1 VVKLARCVE
10 IENMAPMLT
19 RADYLH
25 LLERTNQ
32 NISRVEGCIS
42 QQSALV
48 ERLPIDSKS
57 RVAAK
62 EVLLLFSELL
72 SFLYEHRES
81 LLRELGILSK

>member
-1 VVKLARCVE
+1 
-10 IENMAPMLT
+10 MPPMLT

-25 LLERTNQ
+25 WLEHTNQ

-57 RVAAK
+57 IVEAK

-72 SFLYEHRES
+72 SFLYERRES